1 MRGLKRIPKGVVGII
16 LLFLFLTPTYVQ
28 AGSGCNM
35 CAQTGNCNYA
45 YNNGPGKYCGSFHD
59 YGFVNKPCCC
69 PLNTQCNIQIFDCLC
84 HVPATPYYNEYYETA
99 GGGFIFFLII
109 MCLCCCCCCSGCG
122 KHSEQ
127 HVDGDFI
134 PVAVP
139 TNEYDYGST
148 NPPPT
153 APSFTETRSSAQ
165 PFVNRRGQGGN
176 GLGAALGGFVIGE
189 MIGSAIGRG
198 ERHHHHRNHRWGGG
212 GFNMRGDTGGQHGGG
227 FDIRGDT
234 G

>member
-1 MRGLKRIPKGVVGII
+1 MRGLKRIPKGIVGII
-16 LLFLFLTPTYVQ
+16 LLFLFLTPTYVE
-28 AGSGCNM
+28 ARSGCNM

-45 YNNGPGKYCGSFHD
+45 YNNAPGKYCGSFHD

-127 HVDGDFI
+127 YVDGDFI

-148 NPPPT
+148 HPPPT

-198 ERHHHHRNHRWGGG
+198 ERHHHRNHRWGGG

-227 FDIRGDT
+227 FDIRGDS